1 MRTVRTVL
9 AVGVVLLTGCGSVE
23 RAPRSGD
30 VGQTS
35 ATAGIGSTTAT
46 SGQARQEIYIDS
58 VTVQNPLIVYGRAR
72 TFENTVQVRA
82 RDDQGGEIAEVF
94 TTSVGEMGNHN
105 PFVAS
110 VWLARPPGSQVIVE
124 SFEYS
129 ANDGSVRSLT
139 ADTVTFP
146 VPNSTHIVDFPGND
160 CSRTVT
166 ARREAPRT
174 VAVARLLA
182 EILVAGPDSSERAA
196 GAASVFPGGSRVQSV
211 ILRQGDLTVD
221 FNERLQ
227 NVGGSC
233 AAQAIRASVTA
244 TLSRLPS
251 VRRVIITAG
260 GSQDLAL
267 QP

>member
-9 AVGVVLLTGCGSVE
+9 AVAVVLLTGCGSVE

-46 SGQARQEIYIDS
+46 PGLRSQEIYIDS

-110 VWLARPPGSQVIVE
+110 VWLTRPPGSQVIVE

-129 ANDGSVRSLT
+129 ANDGSVRSLI
-139 ADTVTFP
+139 ADTIAFP
-146 VPNSTHIVDFPGND
+146 VPSSIFIVDFPG
-160 CSRTVT
+160 
-166 ARREAPRT
+166 
-174 VAVARLLA
+174 
-182 EILVAGPDSSERAA
+182 
-196 GAASVFPGGSRVQSV
+196 
-211 ILRQGDLTVD
+211 
-221 FNERLQ
+221 
-227 NVGGSC
+227 
-233 AAQAIRASVTA
+233 
-244 TLSRLPS
+244 
-251 VRRVIITAG
+251 
-260 GSQDLAL
+260 
-267 QP
+267 